1 MPSLLLQWLAE
12 PQQHGGIELYSQL
25 AAGFL
30 LDLVFL
36 LVNFKAAMC
45 KEKKNKLFFTCHIFP
60 RSERLESKTL
70 PGAQQ
75 KKIAL
80 QKGKCFIS
88 FTKTGKYNAPLNNRL
103 IMPAKPRN
111 S

>member
-12 PQQHGGIELYSQL
+12 PQQHGGIELYSRL
-25 AAGFL
+25 AASFL
-30 LDLVFL
+30 LDLAFL

-60 RSERLESKTL
+60 RSERLEPKML
-70 PGAQQ
+70 LGAQQ

-80 QKGKCFIS
+80 QKVKCFIS
-88 FTKTGKYNAPLNNRL
+88 FTKTDKFNAPLNNRL
-103 IMPAKPRN
+103 IMPAKSQN